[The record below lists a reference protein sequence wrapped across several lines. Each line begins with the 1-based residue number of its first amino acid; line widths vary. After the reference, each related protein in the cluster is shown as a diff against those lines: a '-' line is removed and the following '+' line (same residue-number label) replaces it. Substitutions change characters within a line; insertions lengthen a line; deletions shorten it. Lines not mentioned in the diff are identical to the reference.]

1 MPENA
6 LAYQR
11 FLAELKRRRVF
22 RVMAVYGALAFAII
36 EASDVI
42 LPRMGMP
49 DWTVSL
55 VVWFA
60 LIGFPVAIALAW
72 AFDVT
77 PQGVQR
83 TGEAAPGELTK
94 IIAAPASKRWPAGLL
109 ALVGVVALVAGAWF
123 AGRNTASTSAAESVA
138 DRPAGSESGTHS
150 DATTGPSPESIA
162 VLPFVNMSS
171 DPEQEFFSDGISEEL
186 LNLLA
191 QIPELQVAARTS
203 SFSFKDQNLEI
214 PEIAERLKVAHVL
227 EGSVRKAGNQVR
239 ITAQLIRAD
248 DGFHM
253 WSDTWDRSLDDIFA
267 IQDEIAADVAQQLK
281 VTLLGSA
288 PKVVETD
295 PAAYALYLQ
304 ARQLS
309 HQITLENLEHA
320 VTLYQQALAIDP
332 DYAAAWAGL
341 ASSYT
346 MQTGNGLRSIDE
358 GAALAREAADR
369 ALAIDPEY
377 AAAYAALGQIEQTL
391 TNDLAAAAPYISR
404 ALRLEPTNPDIISRA
419 ATLARDLGRLDEAS
433 ALFEYAVA
441 RDPVNSSGHHNL
453 GTVYLWSGR
462 LDEAIASFQTA
473 LALSPGRIAS
483 QYGIGSALL
492 VAGDAEAALDAFA
505 LEEGDEEYRIKGMA
519 LAFHDLGRMAEF
531 EAAFRE
537 LRDTWGE
544 RWPSEVAHVYAW
556 IGDVDAAFEWLDR
569 GVLLNEDGLGSQY
582 LRPLLA
588 PLHEDPR
595 WLEFRE
601 RTGTSDEQLATIE
614 FEVTLPQ

>member
-1 MPENA
+1 
-6 LAYQR
+6 
-11 FLAELKRRRVF
+11 
-22 RVMAVYGALAFAII
+22 
-36 EASDVI
+36 
-42 LPRMGMP
+42 
-49 DWTVSL
+49 
-55 VVWFA
+55 
-60 LIGFPVAIALAW
+60 
-72 AFDVT
+72 
-77 PQGVQR
+77 
-83 TGEAAPGELTK
+83 
-94 IIAAPASKRWPAGLL
+94 
-109 ALVGVVALVAGAWF
+109 
-123 AGRNTASTSAAESVA
+123 
-138 DRPAGSESGTHS
+138 
-150 DATTGPSPESIA
+150 
-162 VLPFVNMSS
+162 
-171 DPEQEFFSDGISEEL
+171 
-186 LNLLA
+186 
-191 QIPELQVAARTS
+191 
-203 SFSFKDQNLEI
+203 
-214 PEIAERLKVAHVL
+214 
-227 EGSVRKAGNQVR
+227 
-239 ITAQLIRAD
+239 
-248 DGFHM
+248 
-253 WSDTWDRSLDDIFA
+253 
-267 IQDEIAADVAQQLK
+267 
-281 VTLLGSA
+281 
-288 PKVVETD
+288 
-295 PAAYALYLQ
+295 
-304 ARQLS
+304 
-309 HQITLENLEHA
+309 
-320 VTLYQQALAIDP
+320 
-332 DYAAAWAGL
+332 
-341 ASSYT
+341 

-601 RTGTSDEQLATIE
+601 RTGTSDAQLATIE